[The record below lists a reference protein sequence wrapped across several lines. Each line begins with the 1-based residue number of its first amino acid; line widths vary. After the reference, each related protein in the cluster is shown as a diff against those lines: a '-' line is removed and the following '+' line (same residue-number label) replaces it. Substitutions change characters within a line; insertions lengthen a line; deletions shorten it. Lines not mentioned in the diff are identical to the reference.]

1 MNSFDRV
8 NPVRNLKF
16 LNRVK
21 RILIVR
27 NDNIGDVILTT
38 PAIEALRRYYPD
50 AYIAILVADYAREAI
65 SGNPYLDKIYSY
77 QKAKHS
83 DDNKLIAWWRQ
94 YKVIR
99 EIRRDRFDLAIGI
112 RSIFS
117 PSQGWLVFASGAPL
131 RLGHYPKKRRHFS
144 FCYNIYAN
152 ETPDKTHEVIRSL
165 NVIRKIVEDP
175 THRDADIEKKELFF
189 FVSEEEKEKAGEF
202 IKRNGLKKGKKLICL
217 HISGRIEEG
226 RWWDP
231 VNYIS
236 LSDSLMERGD
246 IDLALNWS
254 PKDAALSEEV
264 ISKIKSRPVVFESK
278 GIKSL
283 GAFLRECD
291 LLITLQGGAMHIAA
305 ALKTPTIAIF
315 DKADPDVWH
324 PWGESHVVLKRGNN
338 PNLVTVKDVIDAVNK
353 MFGEKP

>member
-1 MNSFDRV
+1 M
-8 NPVRNLKF
+8 
-16 LNRVK
+16 
-21 RILIVR
+21 R
-27 NDNIGDVILTT
+27 NDNIGDVVLTT
-38 PAIEALRRYYPD
+38 PAIEALRKHYPD
-50 AYIAILVADYAREAI
+50 AYIAILVAEYARESI
-65 SGNPYLDKIYSY
+65 DGNPHLDKIYSY

-83 DDNKLIAWWRQ
+83 DGSKLISWWRQ

-99 EIRRDRFDLAIGI
+99 EIRKDKFDLAIGI

-152 ETPDKTHEVIRSL
+152 ETPDKTHEIIRSL
-165 NVIRKIVEDP
+165 DILRKINV
-175 THRDADIEKKELFF
+175 DIEKKDIFF
-189 FVSEEEKEKAGEF
+189 FVPEEEKKRVREF
-202 IKRNGLKKGKKLICL
+202 LERNNLKKGKRLVCL

-315 DKADPDVWH
+315 DKTDPDVWH
-324 PWGESHVVLKRGNN
+324 PWGEDHIVLKRGNN